1 MGLGKG
7 HTMPLSM
14 ASAVTVGPIVGH
26 TTDTTVRLWGRGD
39 AQRTVGYPRRCHGV
53 AQILEAGTRTVL
65 QARYFKLLPEDD
77 FTGSVD
83 FSGLEPGRAYDYRMG
98 FFHADAEPFQLLP
111 PQGVDLSQAS
121 TGSFRTAERPGPGP
135 LSFVFGSCRHPGTM
149 TESEGVDALD
159 DRGDRVFRTIQSQL
173 DKGVRTDALL
183 MLGDQIY
190 ADVGRTDRVW
200 RDYCDNYRIT
210 FRRPGLRSLM
220 SRVPTYMLLDDH
232 EICDNWSA
240 DRMYDPKLSL
250 EERVLNK
257 TRYFGAM
264 MAYRSYQVVHG
275 PALVR
280 EGQPE
285 RTNALQGYWY
295 QFRTGPARFFMM
307 DTRTERTYL
316 SAPPEIIGATQLEAF
331 KQWLLED
338 REGLKFVGSPVP
350 FFPDVKLSGSM
361 EWERKD
367 KWAGFLLQ
375 RQKLLEFMR
384 DEGVKRVVFLSGD
397 VHVSFWSELRSTS
410 RPDFHIL
417 SIVSSAFN
425 APMFVPPFG
434 IFEKQGI
441 LDGQADFVVTRS
453 GGYTGKSN
461 FTRITWNEPELI
473 VQVFERK
480 GEKTAES
487 RFTL

>member
-1 MGLGKG
+1 
-7 HTMPLSM
+7 MPLTI

-39 AQRTVGYPRRCHGV
+39 AQRTVGQPRRCHGI
-53 AQILEAGTRTVL
+53 AQILAAGSKTIL
-65 QARYFKLLPEDD
+65 QARYFKLLLEDD

-83 FSGLEPGRAYDYRMG
+83 FSGLQPDTAYEYRMG
-98 FFHADAEPFQLLP
+98 FFHSDAEPFQLLP
-111 PQGVDLSQAS
+111 AQGVDLSHAS
-121 TGSFRTAERPGPGP
+121 VSTFRTAPRPGRGP
-135 LSFVFGSCRHPGTM
+135 LSFVFGSCRHPGTL
-149 TESEGVDALD
+149 SEWTGEAS
-159 DRGDRVFRTIQSQL
+159 DRGDRIFHTLLAQV
-173 DKGVRTDALL
+173 DKGLRTDALL
-183 MLGDQIY
+183 MVGDQIY
-190 ADVGRTDRVW
+190 ADVGRMDRTW
-200 RDYCDNYRIT
+200 RDYCDNYRT
-210 FRRPGLRSLM
+210 SFRQPGVRAVM

-232 EICDNWSA
+232 EIADNWCA
-240 DRMYDPKLSL
+240 DRMYDPKLSQ

-280 EGQPE
+280 EGQPD
-285 RTNALQGYWY
+285 RTNALHGYWY
-295 QFRTGPARFFMM
+295 TFQLGPARFFMM
-307 DTRTERTYL
+307 DTRSERTYL
-316 SAPPEIIGATQLEAF
+316 SAPPEIIGSAQMEAF

-338 REGLKFVGSPVP
+338 REGLKFVGSSVP
-350 FFPDVKLSGSM
+350 FFPDVKLSGAM

-384 DEGVKRVVFLSGD
+384 DERIKRLVFLSGD

-410 RPDFHIL
+410 RPDFQVL
-417 SIVSSAFN
+417 SLVSSAFN
-425 APMFVPPFG
+425 APMFVPPLG
-434 IFEKQGI
+434 MFEKQGI

-453 GGYTGKSN
+453 GGYTSRSN
-461 FTRITWNEPELI
+461 FTRVTWNEPELL

-480 GEKTAES
+480 GEKTAEA